1 MKTIILIG
9 IALALGCTV
18 KAQGWV
24 SAQGQSDWY
33 AFNPYT
39 MSKMPTKAEQNHLV
53 NPPAVNIVP
62 VVKGNVDGYFPGP
75 YPYTIKPNDD
85 VNYDAVPKFREANFT
100 VQHHKTY

>member
-24 SAQGQSDWY
+24 AAQGQSDGY

-39 MSKMPTKAEQNHLV
+39 MSKMPTNSENPGLV
-53 NPPAVNIVP
+53 NPPAWKIVP
-62 VVKGNVDGYFPGP
+62 AVNGNVDVYFPGP
-75 YPYTIKPNDD
+75 YPYIIKPNND
-85 VNYDAVPKFREANFT
+85 VNYDAMPKFREANFT
-100 VQHHKTY
+100 VQHHKPY